1 MTSAPCGKCGTTVV
15 VEEIADVCSDKFCP
29 FKDQAPVDATPEK
42 PEEPEARLTF
52 KQELVIL
59 INKHSMENG
68 SDTNDFIL
76 AAFLMDC
83 LTAFNLSVKARDRQK
98 KGM

>member
-1 MTSAPCGKCGTTVV
+1 MTTTGCTKCGSSVV
-15 VEEIADVCSDKFCP
+15 LEEISDVCRDAQCP
-29 FKDQAPVDATPEK
+29 FKDTGPVDAEPEK
-42 PEEPEARLTF
+42 PEEPEKKLTF
-52 KQELVIL
+52 KQELCIL